1 MTIKYASFFIN
12 RSFYFVY
19 YRVIKGV
26 GMMKEQRKKSRQNY
40 SLRYSQSYFA
50 WLFNVRQQSRAKL
63 LFSIMILQ
71 TLILPCSNL
80 FALPAIAPW
89 ATEGNSTN
97 SHDHETEYTHALDQR
112 DLVVMLTSN
121 QPLVYLSTTAK
132 SVFTQL
138 ASPNV
143 SGILNDGC
151 SIVTLAT
158 FEEVLTHALT
168 QYPNHAQVLQK
179 ITPCSVVIT
188 QNQTKQ
194 STILTLY
201 ESGDACMPPSAH

>member
-1 MTIKYASFFIN
+1 MQVFLQTVFFTSFITVLFG
-12 RSFYFVY
+12 
-19 YRVIKGV
+19 RVIKGI

-80 FALPAIAPW
+80 FA
-89 ATEGNSTN
+89 NSTN
-97 SHDHETEYTHALDQR
+97 YPDQETEYTHESTGALDQR
-112 DLVVMLTSN
+112 DLILMLTAHE
-121 QPLVYLSTTAK
+121 PLVYLSTTAK

-143 SGILNDGC
+143 SGLLNDGC

-158 FEEVLTHALT
+158 FEEVLTH
-168 QYPNHAQVLQK
+168 
-179 ITPCSVVIT
+179 
-188 QNQTKQ
+188 
-194 STILTLY
+194 
-201 ESGDACMPPSAH
+201 